1 MSEMN
6 LFKNNKL
13 PWRID
18 EREVLRLFKES
29 PLYQENNRPE
39 NVRLALFIARTE
51 PAGLQSTFRTDEFN
65 RCYDLFTQIK
75 HKL

>member
-1 MSEMN
+1 MT
-6 LFKNNKL
+6 LFKDNKF

-18 EREVLRLFKES
+18 ETEVMRKFTES

-39 NVRLALFIARTE
+39 NVRLALFIARSE
-51 PAGLQSTFRTDEFN
+51 PAGLQSTFRTEEFN